1 MAGPPTGTLGYTMV
15 ARSKVAAATVAVL
28 AAGGVAAA
36 LTAGEDGARSR
47 ADAKPFRPEPQRDPF
62 PANLEGPNRYPIAR
76 VEGRPLLYDRPGGRP
91 KIRIAGETEWN
102 TPRVLSVVKHR
113 GKWLAVLVPELK
125 NGDMAWIH
133 MDKVARLGAV
143 TWSLHAD
150 LSRRELVVRRDGR
163 RVRRLSVGVG
173 RPGHSTPTGRFAVTD
188 RLRVTDPA
196 SPYGCCVLA
205 LTGHQT
211 RLPPGWPGGDRL
223 AVHATADLSGLGQEV
238 SLGCMRS
245 DPRDARWL
253 IKKVPLG
260 SPVFIRE

>member
-1 MAGPPTGTLGYTMV
+1 MT
-15 ARSKVAAATVAVL
+15 ARTKLAAAALAVL
-28 AAGGVAAA
+28 ASGGVAAVI
-36 LTAGEDGARSR
+36 AGTDGDGGQGS
-47 ADAKPFRPEPQRDPF
+47 ADARQFRPEPERDPF
-62 PANLEGPNRYPIAR
+62 PANLEGKNRYPVAR
-76 VEGRPLLYDRPGGRP
+76 LDGRRPLLYDRPAGKPR
-91 KIRIAGETEWN
+91 IRIAGETEWN
-102 TPRVLSVVKHR
+102 TPRVVSVVKHR
-113 GKWLAVLVPELK
+113 GKWLGVLLPELK

-133 MDKVARLGAV
+133 MDKVSRLGSV

-150 LSRRELVVRRDGR
+150 ISKRQLVVRRGGKVVR
-163 RVRRLSVGVG
+163 RVRVGVG
-173 RPGHSTPTGRFAVTD
+173 RPGHGTPKGRFAVTD

-223 AVHATADLSGLGQEV
+223 AVHATADLSGLGREV

-245 DPRDARWL
+245 HPTDARWL

-260 SPVFIRE
+260 TPVFIRG

>member
-1 MAGPPTGTLGYTMV
+1 MAGRTKL
-15 ARSKVAAATVAVL
+15 AAVTVAVL
-28 AAGGVAAA
+28 ASGGVGALVAGG
-36 LTAGEDGARSR
+36 GGDGDGGR
-47 ADAKPFRPEPQRDPF
+47 ADARQFRPEPQRDPF
-62 PANLEGPNRYPIAR
+62 PARLEGKNRYPVAR
-76 VEGRPLLYDRPGGRP
+76 VDGRPLLYDRPGGKA

-125 NGDMAWIH
+125 NGDVAWIH
-133 MDKVARLGAV
+133 MDKVARLGSV

-150 LSRRELVVRRDGR
+150 LSRRRLVVRRNGKPVR
-163 RVRRLSVGVG
+163 RVRVGVG
-173 RPGHSTPTGRFAVTD
+173 RPGHSTPKGRFAVTD

-245 DPRDARWL
+245 HPDDARWL

-260 SPVFIRE
+260 TPVFIRG